1 MDATRPSPTRHSRV
15 LPLAV
20 LAAAVV
26 LGAFGTEAAATVYK
40 WSDAQGRIHYTD
52 RPPPPDGKLLSIDTS
67 IQQHASNAGYAP
79 PPRMVAAPPPP
90 GAPQA
95 ATQNPAVSPQ
105 QRQAV
110 AADVAAA
117 QVEQCKSAQDRYA
130 RYLRSRHLFR
140 EGPNKEQIFLSDS
153 EIETERLNAK
163 REVDE
168 ACAGSSD
175 R

>member
-1 MDATRPSPTRHSRV
+1 MDANRLPSLRHPRL

-26 LGAFGTEAAATVYK
+26 LGAFSTQAAATVYK

-67 IQQHASNAGYAP
+67 IREHASSSGYSAP
-79 PPRMVAAPPPP
+79 APRMLAAAPPP

-95 ATQNPAVSPQ
+95 GQPPAANPQ
-105 QRQAV
+105 LKQAV

-117 QVEQCKSAQDRYA
+117 QAEQCKSAQERYA

-140 EGPNKEQIFLSDS
+140 EGPNKEQIFLSDA
-153 EIETERLNAK
+153 EIENERLNAK

-168 ACAGSSD
+168 ACAGNAD

>member
-1 MDATRPSPTRHSRV
+1 MDAKRLLSTRHSRV

-26 LGAFGTEAAATVYK
+26 LGAFSTQAAATVYK

-67 IQQHASNAGYAP
+67 IREHSSSAGYSAP
-79 PPRMVAAPPPP
+79 APRMLAAAPPP
-90 GAPQA
+90 GAPA
-95 ATQNPAVSPQ
+95 ARNPAADPQ
-105 QRQAV
+105 LKQAV

-117 QVEQCKSAQDRYA
+117 QVEQCKAAQDRYA

-153 EIETERLNAK
+153 EIDTERLNAK

-168 ACAGSSD
+168 ACAGNAD